1 MFKNLKI
8 ITKLAISFGLVLVFL
23 SVVALTGYYG
33 MDKISDRAKNTN
45 DVDQLFE
52 SILRA
57 RQQEKNFIIRK
68 APEHV
73 AKVTEIIAELE
84 NRARQTR
91 TKFKQKINQDQM
103 DEVLKKAGEY
113 AAAFQTYTRL
123 EGLRN
128 QTMTQMRKKAGLAL
142 AEVNAIREDQ
152 KRQLEEA
159 RKKNAAII
167 QEKLSKADDA
177 NRLVKFILEAKALRI
192 SMMQADDAETLSR
205 WKDMNRKILDL
216 NEDLRSRF
224 KSEKNIRQAEVVLKR
239 YREYESG
246 FLRYLQ
252 TRNEYDKET
261 LTKAAQASVQAILT
275 IRSDQKAQL
284 AKVQA
289 DAKLFLNDKLAKADD
304 ANRMIKW
311 FLEARKS
318 EKEVIISGEQKY
330 HDLAG
335 EGIEKIL
342 ALANDLKSRFKL
354 EHNVR
359 QIDVGVNAIH
369 AYHKAFTNYVG
380 LMKQQEAA
388 SQVMVKA
395 AREVRKVCEDVSA
408 GQKAKMERE
417 RRMADRVIFGVV
429 FLAILSAIAV
439 ALWISL
445 NIRNA
450 LAKAADITQSLANG
464 DLTQVIETD
473 TRDEIGQLLL
483 AMRATV
489 EKLRNI
495 IAEVKSAT
503 INVASSSQDV
513 SATSEE
519 ISQSVSEQAA
529 TAEEVSSTMEQMAAN
544 IRQNADNADETE
556 RIAIKSAEDAVSAGA
571 AVSDTLKAMKTITEK
586 IAIIEEIA
594 RQTDLLALNAAVEA
608 ARAGENGRGF
618 AVVASEV
625 RKLSERTQVSANEI
639 RKVSGSSVA
648 VAERAGGMLDQ
659 VVPDIRKTAALVQ
672 EISAASAEQNTGAEQ
687 ISKSVQQLN
696 GVIQQNASASE
707 EMAAMSEEL
716 ASQADQIRDAIAF
729 FKVDSGEFGMPAGY
743 PEGAP
748 PLQRVPEKQK
758 GAFHFQSD
766 IAVLRQKEGNRKSHI
781 GLQTDIRKN
790 EWEDS
795 GFEKY

>member
-1 MFKNLKI
+1 M
-8 ITKLAISFGLVLVFL
+8 
-23 SVVALTGYYG
+23 VALAGYYG
-33 MDKISDRAKNTN
+33 MDKISDRANNVN
-45 DVDQLFE
+45 DVNELSDK
-52 SILRA
+52 ILRA

-68 APEHV
+68 DPEYV
-73 AKVTEIIAELE
+73 AKVLKIIEELE
-84 NRARQTR
+84 IHARQTR
-91 TKFKQKINQDQM
+91 GSFQQKINQKQM
-103 DEVLKKAGEY
+103 NAVIKKAQEY
-113 AAAFQTYTRL
+113 AAAFQAYVNL
-123 EGLRN
+123 EEKRN
-128 QTMTQMRKKAGLAL
+128 QTMTQMREKAGVAL
-142 AEVNAIREDQ
+142 AEMNAIREDQ
-152 KRQLEEA
+152 KRQLKEA

-167 QEKLSKADDA
+167 QEKVSKADDA
-177 NRLVKFILEAKALRI
+177 NRLVRFILEAKALRV

-216 NEDLRSRF
+216 SENLRSRF

-239 YREYESG
+239 YREFESV

-252 TRNEYDKET
+252 ARNEDDKET
-261 LTKAAQASVQAILT
+261 LIKAAQASVQAILS
-275 IRSDQKAQL
+275 IRADQKAQL
-284 AKVQA
+284 TKVQT
-289 DAKLFLNDKLAKADD
+289 DGKLFLNDRLTKADD

-311 FLEARKS
+311 FFEALKS

-342 ALANDLKSRFKL
+342 ALANDLKARFKL

-395 AREVRKVCEDVSA
+395 AREVRKVCENASTD
-408 GQKAKMERE
+408 QKAKMKNEILL
-417 RRMADRVIFGVV
+417 ANRVIFGVAI
-429 FLAILSAIAV
+429 LAILSAIAV
-439 ALWISL
+439 ALWISM

-473 TRDEIGQLLL
+473 IRDEIGQLLL
-483 AMRATV
+483 AMKTTV

-503 INVASSSQDV
+503 INVASGSQDV

-519 ISQSVSEQAA
+519 MSQSVSEQAA

-544 IRQNADNADETE
+544 IRQNADNAKETE
-556 RIAIKSAEDAVSAGA
+556 RIAIKSAEDAVTAGV
-571 AVSDTLKAMKTITEK
+571 AVADTLKAMKTITEK
-586 IAIIEEIA
+586 IAIIGEIA

-608 ARAGENGRGF
+608 ARAGKYGRGF

-625 RKLSERTQVSANEI
+625 RKLSERTQISANEI
-639 RKVSGSSVA
+639 RKVSASSVA

-659 VVPDIRKTAALVQ
+659 VVPDIRKTAAFVQ
-672 EISAASAEQNTGAEQ
+672 EISVASAEQNTGAEQ

-696 GVIQQNASASE
+696 WVIQQNASASE

-716 ASQADQIRDAIAF
+716 ASQADQIRDAITF
-729 FKVDSGEFGMPAGY
+729 FKVEAGEIGMPAN
-743 PEGAP
+743 
-748 PLQRVPEKQK
+748 
-758 GAFHFQSD
+758 FQDNAS
-766 IAVLRQKEGNRKSHI
+766 LLPHHECNQNR
-781 GLQTDIRKN
+781 TR
-790 EWEDS
+790 
-795 GFEKY
+795 